1 MPDYDAELNAIG
13 LPCPLPVLRIRKA
26 LEALE
31 DGQIL
36 YVIATDPGSLKDIQA
51 FARITQN
58 ELLETRD
65 EDGKY
70 HFVIRKRAST
80 RNSL

>member
-1 MPDYDAELNAIG
+1 MPNHDAELNAVG

-26 LEALE
+26 LEAME

-51 FARITQN
+51 FARITKN
-58 ELLETRD
+58 ELLEAY
-65 EDGKY
+65 EKEGKY
-70 HFVIRKRAST
+70 HFIIRKRVNI
-80 RNSL
+80 R

>member
-31 DGQIL
+31 GGQIL

-51 FARITQN
+51 FARVTQN
-58 ELLETRD
+58 ELLETR
-65 EDGKY
+65 EKDGKY
-70 HFVIRKRAST
+70 HFVIRKRISI
-80 RNSL
+80 R